1 MTLQEL
7 LPVWAIVCPLV
18 FLAGLIDSVAGGG
31 GLISLP
37 AYLIAGLPAPLALGT
52 NKCDNAFGTFLAT
65 GRFIQRK
72 QLHVPTAAAAAL
84 AALVGSALGSQLAMR
99 VAAKFLNYLLL
110 AVVPILGGFIL
121 FQPQLGAEDKTGRH
135 SPKVLMAICV
145 GIGFV
150 VGGYDGFFGPGAGTF
165 MMLAF
170 TTLAGFDLLRASGNT
185 KVVNSASN
193 AASLVTFALAGQV
206 VWAVGVP
213 AALCNILGNYI
224 GSGLALKGGAK
235 VIRPMFFVVLGLLAV
250 KLVSDLL

>member
-1 MTLQEL
+1 
-7 LPVWAIVCPLV
+7 
-18 FLAGLIDSVAGGG
+18 
-31 GLISLP
+31 
-37 AYLIAGLPAPLALGT
+37 
-52 NKCDNAFGTFLAT
+52 
-65 GRFIQRK
+65 
-72 QLHVPTAAAAAL
+72 
-84 AALVGSALGSQLAMR
+84 
-99 VAAKFLNYLLL
+99 
-110 AVVPILGGFIL
+110 
-121 FQPQLGAEDKTGRH
+121 
-135 SPKVLMAICV
+135 
-145 GIGFV
+145 
-150 VGGYDGFFGPGAGTF
+150 

>member
-1 MTLQEL
+1 M
-7 LPVWAIVCPLV
+7 
-18 FLAGLIDSVAGGG
+18 
-31 GLISLP
+31 
-37 AYLIAGLPAPLALGT
+37 
-52 NKCDNAFGTFLAT
+52 
-65 GRFIQRK
+65 
-72 QLHVPTAAAAAL
+72 
-84 AALVGSALGSQLAMR
+84 GSALGSQLAMR